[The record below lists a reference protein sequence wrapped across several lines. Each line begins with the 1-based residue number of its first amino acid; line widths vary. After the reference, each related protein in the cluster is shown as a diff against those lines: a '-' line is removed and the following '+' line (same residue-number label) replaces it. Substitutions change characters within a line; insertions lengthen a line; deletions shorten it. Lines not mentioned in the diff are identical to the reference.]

1 MPSIRGTVH
10 NPEKKVSFVLEL
22 EGQKATQVYIWFRNS
37 HYNET
42 TVTIEDVPILMMR
55 DTKRSANS
63 NTGDVKECNK
73 GKIFLGELHLEN
85 IAVMSVGTFFDRE
98 QMIHFEK
105 QTFPTLDLTKPQII
119 TGFLPNGVK
128 RLSFDAVNVFE
139 LLRDGLRYPIQ
150 ITEIND
156 IRDLQMFPPGPS
168 NDDDDQ
174 GPPQLPSLT
183 GTSDSRL
190 MNTTSSEVL
199 AGIPS
204 FGHNAPQLRPT

>member
-98 QMIHFEK
+98 QMIH
-105 QTFPTLDLTKPQII
+105 
-119 TGFLPNGVK
+119 
-128 RLSFDAVNVFE
+128 
-139 LLRDGLRYPIQ
+139 
-150 ITEIND
+150 
-156 IRDLQMFPPGPS
+156 
-168 NDDDDQ
+168 
-174 GPPQLPSLT
+174 
-183 GTSDSRL
+183 TSD
-190 MNTTSSEVL
+190 
-199 AGIPS
+199 IPS
-204 FGHNAPQLRPT
+204 RSPRSMISGIFKCSLQVPAMTMMTRAHLNSRP